1 MACYTCQLRCRG
13 KIGSLPGPNFAGQFK
28 MVSTLSR
35 KPTCAPSRHWLR
47 SFPYVAVETVPMII
61 WLTMALFRPFKEGSR
76 PIHTL
81 SAPLSFWRSM
91 MWRHLALWLQVAVS
105 QVPQCLKLL
114 NTSHLPRRKPLVLV
128 AFPAGLSSRSLCS
141 PWLHQTVHKCSASF
155 SFGWQLALKAGKWP
169 SVSFWSVRLNC
180 HNVYNQHALWS
191 WLRTL
196 QKILHRKLTLG
207 GKTLAATWD
216 SNPGQISFFSSVSL

>member
-1 MACYTCQLRCRG
+1 MEGGGGRERERDAVYFNLLTTHLTEPTVAIFWLYISLDWSVNLLSHTAFSGRLYLLWESLYNDRVISFPQWSGSPTACYTCQLRYRG
-13 KIGSLPGPNFAGQFK
+13 NIGSLPGPNFAGQFK

-61 WLTMALFRPFKEGSR
+61 WLTMALFRPFKEGRR

-91 MWRHLALWLQVAVS
+91 MWRYLALWLQVAVS

-114 NTSHLPRRKPLVLV
+114 NTSYLPRRKPLVLV
-128 AFPAGLSSRSLCS
+128 AFSCRSVFLVIMF
-141 PWLHQTVHKCSASF
+141 PLTASN
-155 SFGWQLALKAGKWP
+155 GP
-169 SVSFWSVRLNC
+169 
-180 HNVYNQHALWS
+180 
-191 WLRTL
+191 
-196 QKILHRKLTLG
+196 
-207 GKTLAATWD
+207 
-216 SNPGQISFFSSVSL
+216 